1 MNETIPHYDV
11 EEISLEEA
19 VLLLATEDE
28 KEKTDYS
35 KTSAK
40 VIEYLAA

>member
-1 MNETIPHYDV
+1 MDETIPNYEV

-28 KEKTDYS
+28 KKWTDYS

>member
-1 MNETIPHYDV
+1 MDETIPGYEV

-28 KEKTDYS
+28 KHKTDYS
-35 KTSAK
+35 KTSAR

>member
-1 MNETIPHYDV
+1 MIDTIPDYEV

-19 VLLLATEDE
+19 VLLLATEEE
-28 KEKTDYS
+28 KINTDYS

-40 VIEYLAA
+40 VIEILAA